1 MKKRIDT
8 YFFKIFISCILC
20 CPFLAHASNTGMPW
34 ESPLE
39 KIVNS
44 ITGPVAFG
52 VSVLGIVAAGGGLI
66 FGNNDMSGFIK
77 VLVGIVMVIAFIVCA
92 VNILST
98 VFGVSSTILI

>member
-1 MKKRIDT
+1 MKNIKQLWLNYCI
-8 YFFKIFISCILC
+8 IS
-20 CPFLAHASNTGMPW
+20 FLLLPTFAHASNTGMPW

-52 VSVLGIVAAGGGLI
+52 VSVMGIVAAGAGLI

-77 VLVGIVMVIAFIVCA
+77 ILVGIVMVIAFIVFA
-92 VNILST
+92 VNILSS
-98 VFGVSSTILI
+98 VFGVSSTIII